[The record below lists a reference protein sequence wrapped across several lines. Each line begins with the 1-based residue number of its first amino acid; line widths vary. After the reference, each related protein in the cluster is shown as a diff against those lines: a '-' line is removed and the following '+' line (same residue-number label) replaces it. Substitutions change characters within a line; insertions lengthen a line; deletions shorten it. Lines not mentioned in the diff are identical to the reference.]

1 MRKVKLLFDVE
12 QLSTDGL
19 KGTGIVR
26 VADVLLQG
34 LLKKERIDLYPII
47 TSKRGDFDR
56 YLKEKGLYDTL
67 KDKIIYLPKLKS
79 TTKQVNWYQKIRSFW
94 LTKWYGA
101 LYKKKLDKFDV
112 YLSLF
117 SPISP
122 IIYQSG
128 VKTYMFIHD
137 LIPIYYPDGCNP
149 KFVEKFISW
158 MKNAK
163 ADGYFCVSNAT
174 LKDFL
179 RFRKDEKQKK
189 VFKLYL
195 GVGQNFKSI
204 KEKEVIQAIKEKYH
218 IQTKHYF
225 LAVSEITARKN
236 LPHLLKSFVQF
247 LDKTKLDDISLVLV
261 GPKREGYETLTHELS
276 LLSKHKEKIMQTGF
290 VQDQD
295 LPMLYQGA
303 TAFIY
308 PSLYEGFGL
317 PILEA
322 MQSGTAVI
330 SADNTSLPEV
340 GGDAVFYIT
349 GLNEQETAQALEKL
363 YFDKNLNHRLRQ
375 KGLKRAQ
382 KFSWQ
387 KTIDAVSTK
396 L

>member
-1 MRKVKLLFDVE
+1 MQKQTE
-12 QLSTDGL
+12 YGLS
-19 KGTGIVR
+19 
-26 VADVLLQG
+26 
-34 LLKKERIDLYPII
+34 
-47 TSKRGDFDR
+47 
-56 YLKEKGLYDTL
+56 
-67 KDKIIYLPKLKS
+67 
-79 TTKQVNWYQKIRSFW
+79 
-94 LTKWYGA
+94 
-101 LYKKKLDKFDV
+101 
-112 YLSLF
+112 
-117 SPISP
+117 
-122 IIYQSG
+122 
-128 VKTYMFIHD
+128 
-137 LIPIYYPDGCNP
+137 
-149 KFVEKFISW
+149 FVEIRGCEKFETAHIFECGQCFRW
-158 MKNAK
+158 NFLPDKNCGGDMYLGVAGKK
-163 ADGYFCVSNAT
+163 AAAVSTFCDNGEKVVVIANAT

-218 IQTKHYF
+218 IQTKNYF

-247 LDKTKLDDISLVLV
+247 LDKTKLEDVSLVLV
-261 GPKREGYETLTHELS
+261 GPKREGYEELANQIKELS
-276 LLSKHKEKIMQTGF
+276 KYKEKIIQTGF